1 MSHKLSERNSQ
12 RFLASRQRVIGRL
25 ETSELNKLKG
35 YLMLLKSSQDLL
47 DIVLIRPLLGNTIY
61 LLIIPLLILMASD
74 LLKY

>member
-1 MSHKLSERNSQ
+1 MSHKLS
-12 RFLASRQRVIGRL
+12 VGRL
-25 ETSELNKLKG
+25 ETNELNKLKG
-35 YLMLLKSSQDLL
+35 YLMILKSSQDLL